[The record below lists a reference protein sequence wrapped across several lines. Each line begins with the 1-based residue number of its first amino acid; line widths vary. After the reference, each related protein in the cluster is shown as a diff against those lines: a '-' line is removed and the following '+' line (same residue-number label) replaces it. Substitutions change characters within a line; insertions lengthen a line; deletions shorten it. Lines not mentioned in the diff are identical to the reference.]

1 MVERPGRI
9 LPSVKPDTIA
19 DGLRGA
25 LGERPFAEI
34 RRRVDDI
41 TTVADEAI
49 VRAMRQL
56 WEILKIIVEPSGAVP
71 FAALLD
77 ERLQL
82 KGKRIGLILTGGNL
96 DLEQLPW
103 STPPVARASD

>member
-1 MVERPGRI
+1 
-9 LPSVKPDTIA
+9 
-19 DGLRGA
+19 
-25 LGERPFAEI
+25 
-34 RRRVDDI
+34 
-41 TTVADEAI
+41 
-49 VRAMRQL
+49 
-56 WEILKIIVEPSGAVP
+56 VP

-103 STPPVARASD
+103 SAPRASD

>member
-1 MVERPGRI
+1 
-9 LPSVKPDTIA
+9 
-19 DGLRGA
+19 
-25 LGERPFAEI
+25 
-34 RRRVDDI
+34 
-41 TTVADEAI
+41 

-103 STPPVARASD
+103 SAPPAPRASD